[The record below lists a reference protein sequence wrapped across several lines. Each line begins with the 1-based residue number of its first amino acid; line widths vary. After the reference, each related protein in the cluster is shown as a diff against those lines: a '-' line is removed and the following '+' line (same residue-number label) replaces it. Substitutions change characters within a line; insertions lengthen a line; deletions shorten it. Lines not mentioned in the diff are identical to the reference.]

1 MSVNFPQSS
10 QNDETCK
17 NKNIN
22 EIDSN
27 YSNNNNNIT
36 EPKSSNDNNNNNAF
50 NSNNLLDNDDESNLK
65 FHSKLL
71 LQLENTPQQYKNQ
84 PDYKYSI
91 DLQNNDKKIHEYL
104 NNDLINELDK
114 NFSPNIIYNE
124 NNYNNN
130 TNNNNIIN
138 IKGKKIFNENE
149 IPKLELNNNN
159 INNNN
164 NNNNNNI
171 NNNNNNFIIENN
183 YNNNNQI
190 NINYHNKFDFINNNI
205 IINNKL
211 NNYEKNSNNFIFMNL
226 ANNQKTKPKKT
237 FERREGDW
245 ICFNC
250 NNLNFSFRKICNR
263 CGITKEMSIKNSNLN
278 NKDKNTSNEKNE
290 EKSEVKKD
298 NNNDNKKE
306 N

>member
-1 MSVNFPQSS
+1 MSMNFPHSS
-10 QNDETCK
+10 PNDETLK
-17 NKNIN
+17 NKNFN
-22 EIDSN
+22 EKDSN
-27 YSNNNNNIT
+27 YSNNNIFT
-36 EPKSSNDNNNNNAF
+36 EQKSNNDNNNNKNIF

-104 NNDLINELDK
+104 NNDLINELDN
-114 NFSPNIIYNE
+114 NFSPNVVYKE
-124 NNYNNN
+124 NNNNNNNN
-130 TNNNNIIN
+130 TNNNNNIIN
-138 IKGKKIFNENE
+138 IKGKKIFNEIE
-149 IPKLELNNNN
+149 IPNFDLNNNN

-164 NNNNNNI
+164 IIN
-171 NNNNNNFIIENN
+171 NNNNNNFILDNN
-183 YNNNNQI
+183 YNNNNPI
-190 NINYHNKFDFINNNI
+190 NINHRNKFDFINNNI

-211 NNYEKNSNNFIFMNL
+211 NKYEKNNNFILMNL
-226 ANNQKTKPKKT
+226 ANNQKSKPKKN

-250 NNLNFSFRKICNR
+250 NNLNFAFRKICNR

-278 NKDKNTSNEKNE
+278 NIDNKNKTNENNNE
-290 EKSEVKKD
+290 SGDIKKD
-298 NNNDNKKE
+298 DNNDNKKD